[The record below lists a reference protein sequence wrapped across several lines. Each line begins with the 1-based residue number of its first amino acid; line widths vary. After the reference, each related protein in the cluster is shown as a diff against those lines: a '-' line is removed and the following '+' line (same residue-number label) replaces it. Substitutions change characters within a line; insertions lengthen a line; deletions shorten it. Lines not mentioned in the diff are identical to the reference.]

1 MCRDSISN
9 VHRFASGSTALANEG
24 RQHWSERGAAPHP
37 AAARPPSPRIRGEK
51 GRRRERVR
59 AAFLVA
65 LIFLAVAPA
74 HADRLALWTIVHDR
88 CLANL
93 AAQKPPYPCVS
104 VELDGGEA
112 RGVAILK
119 DIVGKAQH
127 LAIPTRRITGIE
139 SPDLLAPDAP
149 PVWREAWKARALVNA
164 RLGVELPR
172 GALSIAVNSSL
183 ARSQDQLHLH
193 VDCLAPDIDS
203 ALAGYKPFLTADW
216 HVLPFAL
223 AGRRYWARRLNSN
236 DLSDVAPFRLL
247 ADGVPNAREKMPME
261 SLVAVGADFS
271 PDAPGFILLADQA
284 ELGQGGHGE
293 DLQDHSCAVALPR

>member
-1 MCRDSISN
+1 MMMKQR
-9 VHRFASGSTALANEG
+9 E
-24 RQHWSERGAAPHP
+24 HWSERGAAPHP
-37 AAARPPSPRIRGEK
+37 AAARPPSPRVRGEK
-51 GRRRERVR
+51 GRRRERIG
-59 AAFLVA
+59 AAFLVG
-65 LIFLAVAPA
+65 LISPAAPA
-74 HADRLALWTIVHDR
+74 RADRLALWTIVHDR

-93 AAQKPPYPCVS
+93 AAHKPPDPCVS
-104 VELDGGEA
+104 VALDGGEA
-112 RGVAILK
+112 EGVAILK
-119 DIVGKAQH
+119 DLVGKAQH

-139 SPDLLAPDAP
+139 SPDLPAPDAP

-164 RLGVELPR
+164 RLGADLPR

-193 VDCLAPDIDS
+193 VDCLAPDIAA

-223 AGRRYWARRLNSN
+223 AGRRYWARRLDST
-236 DLSDVAPFRLL
+236 DLADAAPFRLL
-247 ADGVPNAREKMPME
+247 AEGAPGARGAMAVE

-293 DLQDHSCAVALPR
+293 DLQDHTCAIALPR